1 MTQMGKKIITEKISK
16 MMLEDYNAG
25 ITITELSN
33 KYGFKQS
40 SISSYFNKRGIS
52 LSKSKKFSNEELEN
66 IINDYNG
73 GMKPYELSQK
83 YNRNSSS
90 IIGKLRAVGIYRY
103 SNYRYT
109 KEDIDFLKKY
119 YPLNDWVTITKRFP
133 NVSKY
138 SIHTKMHKLGIK
150 AEKFFEDKIWTN
162 DEINILKNNYGKIS
176 NDEIQLLLPTRTYSS
191 ITSKAEKLGLKI
203 REYWTST
210 EEEIL
215 KEYYSNMTMD
225 DICSLLPD
233 RSRGSIIMK
242 AQSLNLRNSCK
253 YQAWESEF
261 IINNWKFMSDK
272 EMAIELGRDKTS
284 IKGKRLSLGFL
295 REKECSSYNDLS
307 EYVRRNN
314 LAWKKESMKDCKYK
328 CVLSGKR
335 FDDIHHI
342 YGLNLILNET
352 LEYLGIAVKNTMDD
366 YSDKELKNILIT
378 FREKQFKYPLGVCL
392 SKEIHML
399 FHNNYGYGHNTPE
412 QWEDFVSN
420 YKNSKYI
427 NNLKVA

>member
-1 MTQMGKKIITEKISK
+1 MTQMARKIITEQISQ

-25 ITITELSN
+25 MTITELSG
-33 KYGFKQS
+33 KYGFKQG

-52 LSKSKKFSNEELEN
+52 LSKVKRFSNEELEN
-66 IINDYNG
+66 IINDYND
-73 GMKPYELSQK
+73 GMKLYELSQK
-83 YNRNSSS
+83 YNRDSGT
-90 IIGKLRAVGIYRY
+90 IIGKLQTIGIYKC

-133 NVSKY
+133 NISKD

-150 AEKFFEDKIWTN
+150 ADKFFENKIWTTE
-162 DEINILKNNYGKIS
+162 EINILKNNYGKIS
-176 NDEIQLLLPTRTYSS
+176 NDEIQSLLPNRTYKS
-191 ITSKAEKLGLKI
+191 ITTKAKRLGLKT
-203 REYWTST
+203 RECWTFD
-210 EEEIL
+210 EIEVL
-215 KEYYSNMTMD
+215 KKYYSTMSMD
-225 DICSLLPD
+225 DICNLIPN
-233 RSRGSIIMK
+233 RSRNAIIMK

-253 YQAWESEF
+253 YQTWESEF
-261 IINNWKFMSDK
+261 IINNWKSMSDK
-272 EMAIELGRDKTS
+272 EMAIKLNRNENS
-284 IKGKRLSLGFL
+284 IKEKRLLLGFS

-314 LAWKKESMKDCKYK
+314 LEWKKESIKDCKYK

-352 LEYLGIAVKNTMDD
+352 LEYLHIEVKDTMDN
-366 YSDKELKNILIT
+366 YSDEELKNILST
-378 FREKQFKYPLGVCL
+378 FREKQSKYPLGVCL

-399 FHNNYGYGHNTPE
+399 FHCNYGYGYNTPE

-420 YKNSKYI
+420 YKNGKYV